1 VLYGVLARIR
11 ELNMTNSRMKRKM
24 KRKITP
30 VHVVLVVLLVG
41 CTSVEIQETFTD
53 YDKVMEV

>member
-1 VLYGVLARIR
+1 LYGVLARIR

-30 VHVVLVVLLVG
+30 VHVVLVVLLAS
-41 CTSVEIQETFTD
+41 CTSVEIQETFAAL
-53 YDKVMEV
+53 DKVMED

>member
-1 VLYGVLARIR
+1 VSQGVLARIR

-30 VHVVLVVLLVG
+30 VLVVLAVLLAS
-41 CTSVEIQETFTD
+41 CTGVEIQETFTD
-53 YDKVMEV
+53 FDKVMGV